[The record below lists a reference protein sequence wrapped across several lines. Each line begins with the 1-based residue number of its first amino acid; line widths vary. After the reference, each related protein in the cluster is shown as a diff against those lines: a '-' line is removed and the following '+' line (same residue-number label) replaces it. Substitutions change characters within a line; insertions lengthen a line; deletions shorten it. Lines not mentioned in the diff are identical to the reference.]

1 MVLSKIDPRIN
12 YDENRLVYDDDVGF
26 EASLYEI
33 LPDSLE
39 YKIMV
44 AVGKIKYTY
53 VEKEIVFFP
62 LYLIKDNQIVMRI
75 GLFETYSTKVTQ
87 LLNENSELDITN
99 IINNEPLLFSYAN
112 KSTLKDYSL
121 NKIKVN
127 TVDKKED
134 DEEDDFMETEDKNED
149 EVFEDVDV
157 TGGVEDLE
165 LENGNIAK
173 EMRESFVDR
182 VNTTW
187 VEKFMKNNHYG
198 LLDNEGEGD
207 CFFYVLKD
215 AFLGIGKETTI
226 PKLRNLLSL
235 EADEDTFKQY
245 KEIYDNYKSSLVLSK
260 EESDKIKKE
269 LQQLKDKFK
278 LTKDRNT
285 QVMLQKQMKDKVEL
299 FNRIKAEVE
308 VTKENIKE
316 FKVMSGVKTLENFR
330 KKIRSCEFWADT
342 WSLSTMERV
351 LNIKLILLS
360 SEAYENGDK
369 DNVLVCGQLNDVKLS
384 EIGVFNPD
392 FYIIVDFVGDHYKL
406 ITYKNRRMLKFDE
419 IPYDLKRLIVLK
431 CLEGSSGYYNLI
443 PEFMELKMKS
453 DTSEEKPFDE
463 DEENDIEEDE
473 KYYSDDTVFQIYPKS
488 NDKPLPGKGSG
499 EKIEPGDKRFS
510 KLHKIMNWRKKLS
523 YSWESKFELDNK
535 NWLTIEHYVN
545 ANKFLSNTDFYN
557 KFSLDSNSELS
568 KDVEKAINAGGKTSK
583 LRSKDIKID
592 EDFEMNEPNILEKAL
607 MAKFLQDDELKLL
620 LEETHNAKIVHYRR
634 GKEPIVMNEL
644 MRVRSKL
651 KV

>member
-1 MVLSKIDPRIN
+1 
-12 YDENRLVYDDDVGF
+12 
-26 EASLYEI
+26 
-33 LPDSLE
+33 
-39 YKIMV
+39 
-44 AVGKIKYTY
+44 
-53 VEKEIVFFP
+53 
-62 LYLIKDNQIVMRI
+62 LIKDNQIVMRI

-173 EMRESFVDR
+173 EIRESFVDR

-316 FKVMSGVKTLENFR
+316 FK
-330 KKIRSCEFWADT
+330 
-342 WSLSTMERV
+342 
-351 LNIKLILLS
+351 
-360 SEAYENGDK
+360 
-369 DNVLVCGQLNDVKLS
+369 
-384 EIGVFNPD
+384 
-392 FYIIVDFVGDHYKL
+392 
-406 ITYKNRRMLKFDE
+406 
-419 IPYDLKRLIVLK
+419 
-431 CLEGSSGYYNLI
+431 
-443 PEFMELKMKS
+443 
-453 DTSEEKPFDE
+453 
-463 DEENDIEEDE
+463 
-473 KYYSDDTVFQIYPKS
+473 
-488 NDKPLPGKGSG
+488 
-499 EKIEPGDKRFS
+499 
-510 KLHKIMNWRKKLS
+510 
-523 YSWESKFELDNK
+523 
-535 NWLTIEHYVN
+535 
-545 ANKFLSNTDFYN
+545 
-557 KFSLDSNSELS
+557 
-568 KDVEKAINAGGKTSK
+568 
-583 LRSKDIKID
+583 
-592 EDFEMNEPNILEKAL
+592 
-607 MAKFLQDDELKLL
+607 
-620 LEETHNAKIVHYRR
+620 
-634 GKEPIVMNEL
+634 
-644 MRVRSKL
+644 
-651 KV
+651 